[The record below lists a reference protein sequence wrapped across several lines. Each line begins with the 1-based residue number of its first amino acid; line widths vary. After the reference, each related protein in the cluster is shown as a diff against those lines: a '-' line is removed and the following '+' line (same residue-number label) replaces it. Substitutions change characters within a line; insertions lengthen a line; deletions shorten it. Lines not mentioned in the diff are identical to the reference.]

1 MKQYIKS
8 FLLIAAVCCISI
20 SCKKHWTQYSH
31 KVEIHATIDYYCSA
45 DKDNIT
51 LHSEQGDCFSLK
63 IPYLPYASIEDA
75 ILNNTPVRYNALKA
89 KYGDNP
95 ATPRVF
101 MVSNQFT
108 VREVIYNEEG
118 KYWDD
123 TIARPQNICII
134 DDIEKID
141 ILAVSNWN
149 ENYTRGSSLAEIFT
163 VEYGSFAPYFANN
176 CTGEPISTIS
186 RNVAEITPEN
196 PITCLANS
204 TLSFC
209 TDTPPTDPAPKIAI
223 TIRYNDGSV
232 VERQITLGK

>member
-1 MKQYIKS
+1 MKQHIKP

-20 SCKKHWTQYSH
+20 SCKKYWTQYSH

-63 IPYLPYASIEDA
+63 IPYSPYASIEDA

-108 VREVIYNEEG
+108 VREVRYNEEG

-123 TIARPQNICII
+123 TIARSQNICII

-149 ENYTRGSSLAEIFT
+149 ENYTKGSSLTEIFT

-209 TDTPPTDPAPKIAI
+209 SDTPPTDTAPEISI
-223 TIRYNDGSV
+223 TIHYNDGSV
-232 VERQITLGK
+232 VEGQITLGE